1 MTKKAR
7 ERSSFNPSAEK
18 KGGVVCSKIEDSVRT
33 DTPATKSASKE
44 AVKRLK
50 RLVEVHPELKNNASN
65 QNDASN
71 QPTKGKKVIVKITDS
86 KIFALMALKG
96 TVFTEEKGT
105 FTIHHPEIKGLLA
118 GGYSLSEALE
128 DFLSAA
134 ETWYEVWLRIGIG
147 NEVEIEV
154 SADKAVFVLK
164 DGGF

>member
-50 RLVEVHPELKNNASN
+50 RLVDSN
-65 QNDASN
+65 QNNASN

-96 TVFTEEKGT
+96 AVFTEEKGT
-105 FTIHHPEIKGLLA
+105 FTVHHPEIKGLLA

-134 ETWYEVWLRIGIG
+134 ETWCEVWLRIG